1 MSDGG
6 RLYIDFEA
14 AAAAGAIVLGGDR
27 ATHSEWVRPLDHL
40 SPPTPPGQA
49 MVAHPARARAQAR
62 GRRRAGRP
70 RRARAA
76 QHAGGGRMC
85 QFFLEGR
92 CIYGHGCRYSHG
104 IPPGALGVAPAHA
117 QHHVIS
123 SVPLGGHPQ
132 LAHIPAYFA
141 YSPPIT
147 PPPASVSPPAPTHY
161 EWPFITIDPSERH
174 LLVHALQ
181 GDVSIA
187 SLIAVAR
194 AKFQKAAVPAD
205 QGAPPHA
212 VLVGALFG
220 WCASVSKRIRLD
232 LDGASAAG
240 WLVRGGMRP
249 FEWVAVPLSPG
260 IAAMHAHHHHHL
272 PPQYYAQAGGLAH
285 ASVMAM
291 PPGPPAGH
299 APLVAP
305 RRRGARERRAR
316 GRGRA
321 GDHRRR
327 RAAAAAAADAAR
339 HGHAREHARAADE
352 RRAAARGRAAR
363 RRPGHAADAAGARYD
378 AADAA
383 AARAR
388 ARGAGRARRRRG
400 RPASPVGPRGRARE
414 LGTRPKARP
423 LPIPPRAISA

>member
-49 MVAHPARARAQAR
+49 MVAHPAYARAHK
-62 GRRRAGRP
+62 RAGGGGP
-70 RRARAA
+70 GGPGAHALA

-299 APLVAP
+299 APLVASVEVP
-305 RRRGARERRAR
+305 ASGA
-316 GRGRA
+316 
-321 GDHRRR
+321 H
-327 RAAAAAAADAAR
+327 AAAAAQATIVGVAQPQPLLPMPPVMGMHASTPAPPMSAAPLP
-339 HGHAREHARAADE
+339 
-352 RRAAARGRAAR
+352 AAAPHGADPGTPPMPPALAMTPPTPQQLELEPGAPAA
-363 RRPGHAADAAGARYD
+363 PV
-378 AADAA
+378 AA
-383 AARAR
+383 AADQ
-388 ARGAGRARRRRG
+388 
-400 RPASPVGPRGRARE
+400 
-414 LGTRPKARP
+414 
-423 LPIPPRAISA
+423 